1 MTQSPTSETWVIAA
15 YMLPSK
21 AQQNLH
27 TKGSFA
33 QRGAAQ
39 LHMSV
44 DRFVQMSPALCAPGT
59 SLHIVHNTNAS
70 DQRRGVEYHR
80 FSDAAVAAESM
91 PPMPVMDSRW
101 VLISRL
107 LQRDARWECAFVVD
121 LTDVTLVAAPSCAAL
136 PRDRF
141 YAASDGSS
149 PKSARWLARRGEL
162 NEFNVSYPPAF
173 RAFLD
178 PMAYYRRCRANVSA
192 PLLAGSGRQP
202 CLYNAGIV
210 GGRRPAF
217 AAALAAVDARLC
229 HSWAARKNRAMQIG
243 SDMVAWNEA
252 AVNASGRVLTGY
264 PYGPL
269 NLPMFGQMTHQD
281 PTKAKEGAHCAGACR
296 HRWLNA
302 SLGDYWF
309 SHKAPKSWT
318 LAAIPRACRP
328 RGKHDARRGYA
339 APACVLPLCTRKAPH
354 ARTP

>member
-1 MTQSPTSETWVIAA
+1 
-15 YMLPSK
+15 
-21 AQQNLH
+21 
-27 TKGSFA
+27 
-33 QRGAAQ
+33 
-39 LHMSV
+39 
-44 DRFVQMSPALCAPGT
+44 
-59 SLHIVHNTNAS
+59 
-70 DQRRGVEYHR
+70 
-80 FSDAAVAAESM
+80 
-91 PPMPVMDSRW
+91 MPVMDSRW

-149 PKSARWLARRGEL
+149 PKSARWLERRGEL
-162 NEFNVSYPPAF
+162 NEFNRSYPPAF

-229 HSWAARKNRAMQIG
+229 HSWASRKNRAMQIG

-281 PTKAKEGAHCAGACR
+281 PTKAKEARTAPARAATAGSTPRSATIGSR
-296 HRWLNA
+296 TRRPSRGPSPRSRARAARAA
-302 SLGDYWF
+302 STT
-309 SHKAPKSWT
+309 P
-318 LAAIPRACRP
+318 AAATRRRRACCRCA
-328 RGKHDARRGYA
+328 RGRR
-339 APACVLPLCTRKAPH
+339 
-354 ARTP
+354 RTQGRRDG